1 MQVTVSGFRRI
12 EQLFSIFCEQILIR
26 RYNLFACAERFLQP
40 GQRRSNSSHHLNYD
54 FDLGIV

>member
-1 MQVTVSGFRRI
+1 MQVTFSGFRRSK
-12 EQLFSIFCEQILIR
+12 QLFSIFCEQILIR

-40 GQRRSNSSHHLNYD
+40 GQRRSDSSHHLIHN